1 MVLLGIMRIS
11 WQFHGDILETS
22 WEYDWA
28 YHGSHGSR
36 GNRITLSQGS
46 EYPLSDQPVGVTTTT
61 IYGGIPSFKTFLG
74 NCLLLGLPQSVPFMT
89 SVYGILPDFD
99 NYHAPHAFNTIGQNY
114 VGYWW
119 VLSDCFMW
127 YHIISYQNKVSHI
140 ASLKYHILLTPGV
153 EP

>member
-1 MVLLGIMRIS
+1 MMVLLGINGIMRIS

-46 EYPLSDQPVGVTTTT
+46 EYPQGSASWGHNHYHLRADTQFQNISWELLIVGST
-61 IYGGIPSFKTFLG
+61 
-74 NCLLLGLPQSVPFMT
+74 SVT

-99 NYHAPHAFNTIGQNY
+99 NYHAPQPIGQDY
-114 VGYWW
+114 VGY
-119 VLSDCFMW
+119 
-127 YHIISYQNKVSHI
+127 
-140 ASLKYHILLTPGV
+140 
-153 EP
+153 

>member
-1 MVLLGIMRIS
+1 MMVFMGIMRIS

-36 GNRITLSQGS
+36 GNRGKHSTAIGS

-74 NCLLLGLPQSVPFMT
+74 NCLLLGLPQSVPFIT
-89 SVYGILPDFD
+89 SVFKGFYQILRIIVHPKLLIQLGRIMWGID
-99 NYHAPHAFNTIGQNY
+99 
-114 VGYWW
+114 GY
-119 VLSDCFMW
+119 
-127 YHIISYQNKVSHI
+127 
-140 ASLKYHILLTPGV
+140 
-153 EP
+153 